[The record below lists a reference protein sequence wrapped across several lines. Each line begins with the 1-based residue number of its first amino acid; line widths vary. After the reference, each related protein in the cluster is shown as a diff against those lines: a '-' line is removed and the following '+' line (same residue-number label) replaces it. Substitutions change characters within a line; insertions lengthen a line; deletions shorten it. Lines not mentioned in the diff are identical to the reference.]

1 MSLLFQY
8 SSPHLIKIYL
18 DKNFK
23 LSTQLN
29 YLKQEKNILNVI
41 ENNTLRR
48 MLTINNH
55 HVLIQLSSP
64 KRGVLH
70 VDLLKTR
77 ENLSNIDCEL
87 LVNNIIEWF
96 DLKIDLAPFYKMAK
110 DDPILKH
117 IISKVHGLHH
127 LGLPNLFESLCSAII
142 SQQINTNLA
151 QKIKNTFIS
160 QYGETMTYDRS
171 QDQVQAQTHYKSFPS
186 PHTIAKLT
194 VEDLKTIKLS
204 RRKCEY
210 IINIAQL
217 IEQGH
222 LSKTS
227 LVHLNNFKAIK
238 EKLIKIRGIGPWTA
252 HSVLMNCFRHRYS
265 FPVDDLGLI
274 KAIKHIQGRTERPS
288 RLEMTSISD
297 KWGKWKSYAAFY
309 LWQSLNF
316 D

>member
-110 DDPILKH
+110 DDTIL
-117 IISKVHGLHH
+117 
-127 LGLPNLFESLCSAII
+127 
-142 SQQINTNLA
+142 
-151 QKIKNTFIS
+151 
-160 QYGETMTYDRS
+160 
-171 QDQVQAQTHYKSFPS
+171 
-186 PHTIAKLT
+186 
-194 VEDLKTIKLS
+194 
-204 RRKCEY
+204 
-210 IINIAQL
+210 
-217 IEQGH
+217 
-222 LSKTS
+222 
-227 LVHLNNFKAIK
+227 
-238 EKLIKIRGIGPWTA
+238 
-252 HSVLMNCFRHRYS
+252 
-265 FPVDDLGLI
+265 
-274 KAIKHIQGRTERPS
+274 
-288 RLEMTSISD
+288 
-297 KWGKWKSYAAFY
+297 
-309 LWQSLNF
+309 
-316 D
+316 